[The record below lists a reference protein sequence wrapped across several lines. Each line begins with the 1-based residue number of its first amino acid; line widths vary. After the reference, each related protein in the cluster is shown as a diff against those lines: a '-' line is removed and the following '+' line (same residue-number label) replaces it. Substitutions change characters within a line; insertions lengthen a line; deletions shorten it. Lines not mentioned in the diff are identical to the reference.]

1 MNKTWLKTNIVYTM
15 VNKENGKV
23 TKRSFANLV
32 EDVTDQQVAEFGS
45 ILETL
50 ASSNY
55 TGAIVD
61 DKTQYLV

>member
-1 MNKTWLKTNIVYTM
+1 M